1 MSKCDRCYYIASYH
15 WEGGRVGRWME
26 GGREGSREGGEKARE
41 AYITMNST
49 LQTDRYVVC

>member
-1 MSKCDRCYYIASYH
+1 MTDVTTLPPIIGR
-15 WEGGRVGRWME
+15 EGGWVGGWRE